1 MTPNAS
7 HGLILFA
14 HGSLDRNWSKSID
27 ELASRVSGN
36 LENVCVEVAYLKD
49 SAPDIYSVVEKLVS
63 SGSQSIII
71 VPMFLATGAHAAKD
85 FPEIAR
91 SLRLKYPD
99 VVFEWKDAIGQW
111 EETLNFFTGIL
122 TEKFSG

>member
-1 MTPNAS
+1 MTPSAS

-27 ELASRVSGN
+27 ELANRVSDN

-49 SAPDIYSVVEKLVS
+49 SAPDIFNVMEKLAS
-63 SGSQSIII
+63 SGRQSITI
-71 VPMFLATGAHAAKD
+71 VPMFLATGSHAAKD

-91 SLRLKYPD
+91 SLRLKYPA

-111 EETLNFFTGIL
+111 EETLNFFSGVL
-122 TEKFSG
+122 TEKFSK

>member
-1 MTPNAS
+1 MTPNVS

-27 ELASRVSGN
+27 ELVSRVSAN
-36 LENVCVEVAYLKD
+36 LKNVGVEVAYLKD
-49 SAPDIYSVVEKLVS
+49 SAPDIFNVVEKFVVA
-63 SGSQSIII
+63 GRQSITI
-71 VPMFLATGAHAAKD
+71 VPMFLAAGAHAAKD

-91 SLRLKYPD
+91 SLRLKYPS

-122 TEKFSG
+122 TEKFSR

>member
-1 MTPNAS
+1 MTQNVS
-7 HGLILFA
+7 DGLVLFA

-27 ELASRVSGN
+27 ELVSRVSGN

-49 SAPDIYSVVEKLVS
+49 SAPDIFNVVENFVS
-63 SGSQSIII
+63 TGCGNITI
-71 VPMFLATGAHAAKD
+71 VPMFLAAGAHAAKD

-91 SLRLKYPD
+91 SLRLKYPA

-122 TEKFSG
+122 TEKFSR